1 MVALFSLSTC
11 IFSFYISLDVFA
23 QGSARCASTR
33 AGLESHNISISREP
47 QITFSWLAFSLQAFY
62 LSGGFL
68 RGTPLSEA
76 PQTCGP

>member
-1 MVALFSLSTC
+1 MAALFSLSTC

-33 AGLESHNISISREP
+33 ASPESQQSI
-47 QITFSWLAFSLQAFY
+47 LADANHIFVVGLQAFD

-68 RGTPLSEA
+68 RGTPLSEDA
-76 PQTCGP
+76 PVPQTCGP

>member
-1 MVALFSLSTC
+1 MAAFFSLSTC

-33 AGLESHNISISREP
+33 ASLESHNISDAAANHI
-47 QITFSWLAFSLQAFY
+47 FVVGLQAFY

-68 RGTPLSEA
+68 RGTALSEDA
-76 PQTCGP
+76 PVPQTCGP

>member
-1 MVALFSLSTC
+1 MAALFSLSTC

-33 AGLESHNISISREP
+33 ASPESQNTADAAANHIFVVGL
-47 QITFSWLAFSLQAFY
+47 QVFY

-68 RGTPLSEA
+68 RGTSLSKDTPV